1 MYVRERRRQKVSFI
15 RFILFFFHKTD
26 FLLFS
31 SYHLVFFFV
40 AHVKSYIIIVMAIPK
55 VYKIVARICMKFSFA
70 DFAIFFNSFFVDDD
84 NQVQAICRTFMC
96 ELKISREKKVGEIP
110 MQQ

>member
-1 MYVRERRRQKVSFI
+1 
-15 RFILFFFHKTD
+15 
-26 FLLFS
+26 
-31 SYHLVFFFV
+31 
-40 AHVKSYIIIVMAIPK
+40 
-55 VYKIVARICMKFSFA
+55 MKFSFA